1 MKNDLFWKV
10 KMSEYT
16 KSYGFFR
23 KNFIAETGIEDEDI
37 IERQWIIFIDYVC
50 DCEGCRE
57 DEGSCVIQVS
67 FPIDEDD
74 EDEFS

>member
-10 KMSEYT
+10 KMSEYA
-16 KSYGFFR
+16 KAYGFFR
-23 KNFIAETGIEDEDI
+23 KNFIAETGIEDNDT
-37 IERQWIIFIDYVC
+37 IDTHWYNFVEATC

-67 FPIDEDD
+67 FDEDD
-74 EDEFS
+74 EDEECC

>member
-10 KMSEYT
+10 KMTEYA

-23 KNFIAETGIEDEDI
+23 KNFIAETGIEEVETIDHH
-37 IERQWIIFIDYVC
+37 WMIFTDAIC

-57 DEGSCVIQVS
+57 DEGNCVIQVS
-67 FPIDEDD
+67 FPSDD
-74 EDEFS
+74 EGEGCC

>member
-16 KSYGFFR
+16 KAYGFFR
-23 KNFIAETGIEDEDI
+23 KNFIAETGIEDVET
-37 IERQWIIFIDYVC
+37 IDHHWMICIDAIC

-67 FPIDEDD
+67 FPIEDD
-74 EDEFS
+74 EDGCS